1 MESAPVNWI
10 GSPNVGDLEPIAE
23 MLNRWYAGV
32 IPGERP
38 APAEELEAAIN
49 RAPAYQE
56 SHLAVVE
63 DGRDVLGAA
72 LLITE
77 DLEGRRNDAHLDFL
91 LVLPEARGRG
101 VGRALVDAAAA
112 RARDKGRTR
121 LTCSSVAG
129 DAAADAFARSLK
141 AEAELLEQQNRA
153 STAGMD
159 ADLLR
164 LWVRRSQERAQD
176 YSLISSDGALPDE
189 LRAEFARLNQVMN
202 TAPHGPNLEDL
213 IMSPADLDECR
224 RAFDDQGYRRWTVI
238 ARHDPSGALVGFTE
252 LMFSP
257 FRPWMA
263 FQWDTGVDTGHRN
276 LGLGRWMKAVNALRV
291 LDELPDVEQ
300 IETWNAASNAS
311 MLGINR
317 AMGFEAVAEWQSWE
331 MPV

>member
-1 MESAPVNWI
+1 MNWV
-10 GSPNVGDLEPIAE
+10 GSPDIGGLEPIAE
-23 MLNRWYAGV
+23 MLNRWYAEV

-38 APAEELEAAIN
+38 APVEELEAAIN
-49 RAPAYQE
+49 RVPAYEE

-63 DGRDVLGAA
+63 DDRGILGAA
-72 LLITE
+72 LLVTE

-101 VGRALVDAAAA
+101 LGRALLDATAAKA
-112 RARDKGRTR
+112 RAKGRTR
-121 LTCSSVAG
+121 LTCSSAAG
-129 DAAADAFARSLK
+129 DAAADAFARGFK
-141 AEAELLEQQNRA
+141 AEPELLEQQNRA
-153 STAGMD
+153 STAEMD
-159 ADLLR
+159 PDLLR
-164 LWVRRSQERAQD
+164 LWVRRSQERARD
-176 YSLISSDGALPDE
+176 YSLIRSDGPLPDE

-202 TAPHGPNLEDL
+202 TAPRGPNLEDL
-213 IMSPADLDECR
+213 VMSPAELDECR
-224 RAFDDQGYRRWTVI
+224 RTFDDQGYRRWTVI
-238 ARHDPSGALVGFTE
+238 ARHDPSGTLVGFTE

-263 FQWDTGVDTGHRN
+263 FQWDTGVDTNHRN

-291 LDELPDVEQ
+291 LEERPEVEQ

-317 AMGFEAVAEWQSWE
+317 AMGFKAVAEWQSWE